1 MALTK
6 KIIEKIREKTHPD
19 TKQERNLIKVL
30 SDTEQG
36 KQGKR
41 SIDQIINQI

>member
-1 MALTK
+1 MALTS
-6 KIIEKIREKTHPD
+6 KIIQKIKEKTYPD
-19 TKQERNLIKVL
+19 TKLERNLIKVL